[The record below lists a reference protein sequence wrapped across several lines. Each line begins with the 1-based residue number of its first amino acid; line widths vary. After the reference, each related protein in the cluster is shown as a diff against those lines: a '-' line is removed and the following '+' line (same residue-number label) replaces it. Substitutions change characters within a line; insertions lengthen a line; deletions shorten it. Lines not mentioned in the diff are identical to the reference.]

1 MKIRSCVKWSLR
13 RGEKQ
18 RKNIMP
24 SPQKVMTV
32 AYERWSFT
40 RGSNYR
46 ALTGKNLVFWIGG
59 HYRWLGYERWS
70 LTRDGRTWRFDCIIN
85 TKITC
90 LIAYL
95 PMKAILLV
103 KSFFAPFSLVQTRFS
118 KRFLYASKWI
128 EEIDIFDHFHFS
140 QHPHQ
145 TLLTNLLA
153 KAWVQSFQNGGQ
165 NKLLDF

>member
-18 RKNIMP
+18 WKNIMHY
-24 SPQKVMTV
+24 QKVIAV

-40 RGSNYR
+40 RGFNYR
-46 ALTGKNLVFWIGG
+46 ALTGKNSVFWIGG
-59 HYRWLGYERWS
+59 HYRWLVGYERWS

-95 PMKAILLV
+95 PMKDILLV
-103 KSFFAPFSLVQTRFS
+103 KSFFAPFSLVQTRFLNVFFMLRNES
-118 KRFLYASKWI
+118 KKLTSSTI
-128 EEIDIFDHFHFS
+128 SIFHNIRTRPFW
-140 QHPHQ
+140 QI
-145 TLLTNLLA
+145 
-153 KAWVQSFQNGGQ
+153 
-165 NKLLDF
+165 